1 MSKLSLCA
9 LAAAAIAFASSAD
22 AATSWASASNKLP
35 CLMQMHGTG
44 YAVAGGKTYI
54 YSFGGNTIIDSVQ
67 SDRNLIYYS
76 QLSSADNVSPGA
88 WAQATATLNVP
99 ADLNAY
105 IERAAISNGTN
116 IFVIG
121 GDTNGSAPGRQ
132 TFQTMTIG
140 STGDVTAVA
149 EAALA
154 GSYLNGYRYGDSAAF
169 DKANNRVYA
178 LQCSAGT
185 NAGGIGSVH
194 VASVGASS
202 IGTFAS
208 NSIKAAAGRVFAP
221 AVVHNGYL
229 YWIGGNGMNSTDVF
243 TLGGDGMPT
252 AVTRATATFPTNLT
266 DLVALSFKGD
276 LYAIGGCVA
285 GNADVVASVYKA
297 TIGANGDIT
306 AWTLDGTLPQKARR
320 VSGVAT
326 NDAMFVLGG
335 RADANTLLDTVQ
347 IGVIQSAPPAGGVSA
362 ATDWNALQ

>member
-22 AATSWASASNKLP
+22 AATSWVSASNKLP

-54 YSFGGNTIIDSVQ
+54 YSFGGNTSIAGSAA
-67 SDRNLIYYS
+67 DRNLIYYS

-105 IERAAISNGTN
+105 IERAAISNGTS

-121 GDTNGSAPGRQ
+121 GDTNGTNPGRQ
-132 TFQTMTIG
+132 IVQTMTIG

-154 GSYLNGYRYGDSAAF
+154 GSYLNGYRYGDSVAF
-169 DKANNRVYA
+169 DKTNNRVYA
-178 LQCSAGT
+178 MQCSAGT

-194 VASVGASS
+194 VASVGTSV
-202 IGTFAS
+202 GTFAS
-208 NSIKAAAGRVFAP
+208 NSIKASAARVFAP

-229 YWIGGNGMNSTDVF
+229 YWIGGNSSNSTDVF

-252 AVTRATATFPTNLT
+252 AVTPATATFPTTLT
-266 DLVALSFKGD
+266 DLVAFSFKGD
-276 LYAIGGCVA
+276 LYVAGGCVS
-285 GNADVVASVYKA
+285 GNTNVVDSVYKA
-297 TIGANGDIT
+297 TIGANGNIT

-320 VSGVAT
+320 VSGFAT
-326 NDAMFVLGG
+326 DNAMFLTGG

-347 IGVIQSAPPAGGVSA
+347 IGVIQSTPAGGVSA